1 MTALPRN
8 TFCGRTRRD
17 FLAQGAGFAALPL
30 LDLLARD
37 AGRQPRCQP
46 SRSGSGGG
54 PRPMAPKAPHF
65 PGKAKAVIF
74 LFMYG
79 GPSQVDTFDHK
90 PKLYGLDGKTIDI
103 DTKGRGGTK
112 KQGRVVGPK
121 WRFRPYGQ
129 CGKMVSDLFPHLGRC
144 VDDIAFVHSMYAES
158 PLHGSAM
165 LMMNSGRILS
175 GAPCLGS
182 WVTYGLGSE
191 NENLP
196 GFVVMLDRTGGPISG
211 AKNWSS
217 GFMPAIYQGTV
228 LRPAGEPIL
237 DLEMPAGMT
246 MQEQRRIL
254 DALRAQ
260 NEAHHAPRA
269 DDTDLAARI
278 QSYEL
283 AYRMQTHAPEAVD
296 FAGES
301 EAVRRLYGLD
311 QERTADFGR
320 KCLLARRLVE
330 RGVRFVQIYSGGNHN
345 DHNWDAHGDLV
356 KNHEFHA
363 GNTDQPI
370 AGLLMDLKQRGL
382 LESTIVIWGGEFGR
396 QPTAEYAEGTGRDHD
411 SAGFTMWLA
420 GGGIPGGVSVG
431 ATDELGNRAVEKPFH
446 VKQLH
451 ATVLHH
457 LGFDPNRLAF
467 SFAGLQQRLVG
478 VAGAAPIRELV

>member
-1 MTALPRN
+1 
-8 TFCGRTRRD
+8 
-17 FLAQGAGFAALPL
+17 
-30 LDLLARD
+30 
-37 AGRQPRCQP
+37 
-46 SRSGSGGG
+46 
-54 PRPMAPKAPHF
+54 
-65 PGKAKAVIF
+65 
-74 LFMYG
+74 
-79 GPSQVDTFDHK
+79 
-90 PKLYGLDGKTIDI
+90 
-103 DTKGRGGTK
+103 
-112 KQGRVVGPK
+112 
-121 WRFRPYGQ
+121 
-129 CGKMVSDLFPHLGRC
+129 MVSDLFPHLGRC

-311 QERTADFGR
+311 RERTADFGR